1 MSLGMLVAI
10 VTAGIVLVVWAVHRS
25 GGSEQ
30 PTIDDAGSAIM
41 EFGRAYPVEPIRD
54 VILTED
60 RRAAFLRLADGR
72 AGFLQVIG
80 RHYFA
85 RLLAQDAVRVEGL
98 EGDRGL
104 KLAFRETTFKGGTYR
119 FASPDL
125 AAEVSLWLVGSLVA
139 PPPKDAERRSQELE
153 GPGHA

>member
-10 VTAGIVLVVWAVHRS
+10 VAAGIVLVVFAVHRS

-41 EFGRAYPVEPIRD
+41 EFGRAYPAEPIRD

-60 RRAAFLRLADGR
+60 KRAAFLRLADGR

-80 RHYFA
+80 RNYFA
-85 RLLAQDAVRVEGL
+85 RLLGGNAVRFEGL
-98 EGDRGL
+98 DGDRGL
-104 KLAFRETTFKGGTYR
+104 KLDFRETTFKGGTYR
-119 FASPDL
+119 FTSPDL
-125 AAEVSLWLVGSLVA
+125 AAEVSLWLVGSVVA
-139 PPPKDAERRSQELE
+139 PKPQEAEHRTQDMTD
-153 GPGHA
+153 PGHA

>member
-10 VTAGIVLVVWAVHRS
+10 VTAGIVLVVWVVHRS

-30 PTIDDAGSAIM
+30 PTIDDTGAAIM
-41 EFGRAYPVEPIRD
+41 EFGRAYPTEPIRD
-54 VILTED
+54 VIFTED

-85 RLLAQDAVRVEGL
+85 RLLARDAVRVEGL
-98 EGDRGL
+98 DGDRGL
-104 KLAFRETTFKGGTYR
+104 KLNFRETTFKGGTYR
-119 FASPDL
+119 FASPEL

-139 PPPKDAERRSQELE
+139 PAPRETVQGPQNLKD
-153 GPGHA
+153 PGHA